1 MKHRKIKISR
11 RKRKVRMAELYRTK
25 CEQIE
30 QLNRKCRA
38 QDTSIRLLRKVIDDA
53 QEQRNALEIENRELR
68 SYIERLWFPKSPQNK
83 KGVER

>member
-11 RKRKVRMAELYRTK
+11 RKRKVRMAELYRAK

-38 QDTSIRLLRKVIDDA
+38 QETSIRLLSKVIDDA

-68 SYIERLWFPKSPQNK
+68 SYIERLWFPK
-83 KGVER
+83 GVER